1 MEFGDTEETK
11 TKIAK
16 QIRRADNW
24 AVKGSGVPLFSSP
37 PIYNID
43 PIIPAPIRAPL
54 SAEDEIR
61 IAEEW
66 ATVPASAYL

>member
-11 TKIAK
+11 IEIAE
-16 QIRRADNW
+16 QIRRANNW
-24 AVKGSGVPLFSSP
+24 AVEGMGVPLFSSP
-37 PIYNID
+37 PIYNIN

-54 SAEDEIR
+54 SAEDEKKIY
-61 IAEEW
+61 EEW